1 VVSGSAPIVF
11 GNTNWSTSIDGVSV
25 DCLELRDWDLT
36 EGRKFTDAELRSA
49 AKVLILGATTAR
61 ELFGDAPVIGQQV
74 QVMNVPFTVVGL
86 LPLNGQSE
94 FGTDQDDTAIA
105 PVTTARR
112 PLFGAEKTVP
122 DNLKRIMV
130 EVASAEEINDARPCF
145 ANTAMC
151 AMARPTISRC
161 ATWPSSSAP
170 EARRRTS

>member
-11 GNTNWSTSIDGVSV
+11 GNTNWTTSIDGVSV
-25 DCLELRDWDLT
+25 DCLELRDWHLT

-86 LPLNGQSE
+86 LPLKGQSE
-94 FGTDQDDTAIA
+94 FGTDQDDTAIV

-112 PLFGAEKTVP
+112 PLFGAA

-130 EVASAEEINDARPCF
+130 EVASAEEINDDRPCF
-145 ANTAMC
+145 ANAAMC

-170 EARRRTS
+170 EARCRTS

>member
-1 VVSGSAPIVF
+1 VSGSAPIVF
-11 GNTNWSTSIDGVSV
+11 GNTNWTTSIDGVSV

-36 EGRKFTDAELRSA
+36 EGRKFTNAELRST

-74 QVMNVPFTVVGL
+74 RVMNVPFTVVGL
-86 LPLNGQSE
+86 LRS
-94 FGTDQDDTAIA
+94 GTDQDDTAIV

-112 PLFGAEKTVP
+112 PLFGVEKTVP

-130 EVASAEEINDARPCF
+130 EVASAEEMNDARPCS
-145 ANTAMC
+145 ANAAMC